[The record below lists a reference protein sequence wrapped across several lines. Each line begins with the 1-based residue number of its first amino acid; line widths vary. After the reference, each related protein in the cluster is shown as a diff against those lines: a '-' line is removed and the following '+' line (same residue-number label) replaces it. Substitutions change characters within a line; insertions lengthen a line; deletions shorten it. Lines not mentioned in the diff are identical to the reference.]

1 MLGHRGAGADDDVAL
16 LERVAERRELVVGEF
31 VLVGERLDLLLVDE
45 TALGGLLEQALGGA
59 EVVQVYGVAQLI
71 PFLSGMAF
79 LAASQA
85 WCVAPT
91 RGSRSA
97 ARCRYASL

>member
-1 MLGHRGAGADDDVAL
+1 
-16 LERVAERRELVVGEF
+16 

-45 TALGGLLEQALGGA
+45 AALGGLLEQALGGA
-59 EVVQVYGVAQLI
+59 EVVQMYGVAQLI
-71 PFLSGMAF
+71 PFLSGMA
-79 LAASQA
+79 LWLPARPN
-85 WCVAPT
+85 VAPT